1 VEVEAITKVTD
12 RADTHIGEVIQ
23 PQDILRVDNSLIII
37 EIIQL
42 KAAAA
47 LVVIFMVIAEH
58 KVEKE

>member
-1 VEVEAITKVTD
+1 MEAITKVTD

-42 KAAAA
+42 KAVAAPE
-47 LVVIFMVIAEH
+47 VIFTVIEEH
-58 KVEKE
+58 KAEKE